1 MAVLASTKRGVFVVF
16 EGVDRSGKSTQC
28 KLLVEGLRAKGR
40 SAELRR
46 FPERSTGIGQLI
58 DKYLKRELE
67 LDDRAVHLLF
77 SANRWDEAAK
87 IEKALASGVD
97 VVCDRYAFSGV
108 AFSAAKPSIDDLD
121 WCKAPD
127 AGLPKPDVV
136 VFLEIPPEKAEAR
149 SGFGNERYEVS
160 DMQVRVAANF
170 NQLVT
175 PCWRKIDAARPID
188 EVRADV
194 ERCVLAAAEVAC
206 SSPVKTLWED

>member
-1 MAVLASTKRGVFVVF
+1 MAGLATTKRGVFVVF

-87 IEKALASGVD
+87 IERALASGVD

-108 AFSAAKPSIDDLD
+108 AFSAAKPNIDDLD

-136 VFLEIPPEKAEAR
+136 VFLEIPAAKAEAR
-149 SGFGNERYEVS
+149 GGFGDERYEES
-160 DMQVRVAANF
+160 AMQKRVAQHF
-170 NQLVT
+170 VDLRG
-175 PCWRKIDAARPID
+175 PSWRVLDAARTVD

-194 ERCVLAAAEVAC
+194 EAVVLAAAAEAEDA
-206 SSPVKTLWED
+206 PVGRLWD

>member
-1 MAVLASTKRGVFVVF
+1 MAVLATTKRGVFVVF

-87 IEKALASGVD
+87 IERG
-97 VVCDRYAFSGV
+97 R
-108 AFSAAKPSIDDLD
+108 PNIDDLD

-127 AGLPKPDVV
+127 AGLPKPDAAA
-136 VFLEIPPEKAEAR
+136 FLEIPAKAGTR
-149 SGFGNERYEVS
+149 
-160 DMQVRVAANF
+160 AAA
-170 NQLVT
+170 
-175 PCWRKIDAARPID
+175 PAA
-188 EVRADV
+188 
-194 ERCVLAAAEVAC
+194 AAAEEPAAREHEPEREER
-206 SSPVKTLWED
+206 PVEQRAGDEGQRDGPELLADVRRPKPRARASVGKAAGAIYEHGPDAVEEEVSAR